1 MYREELFSYSFLN
14 VKNIIFVILLEN
26 ERRILDL
33 PWHKRK
39 WENAGSL
46 MLMRIPNK
54 EDSLIKRTISI
65 YVVVSGPVHTYAFLK
80 VWVFVVIEN
89 AWSIRVHTLVLSRF
103 DCLH

>member
-39 WENAGSL
+39 
-46 MLMRIPNK
+46 
-54 EDSLIKRTISI
+54 
-65 YVVVSGPVHTYAFLK
+65 
-80 VWVFVVIEN
+80 
-89 AWSIRVHTLVLSRF
+89 
-103 DCLH
+103 